1 MHTEHLLGF
10 KKTSTGKIIIDKGQ
24 AKNVKMIYRL
34 FLEGLNNH
42 HLQVYLENHNILT
55 PLGSKKWTYAVIN
68 SILTNEKYCGDAIL
82 QKKFSIDIIIILQLY
97 QNQHGN
103 MFKNYIQ
110 LKIMTIYIH

>member
-10 KKTSTGKIIIDKGQ
+10 KKTSTGKIVIDKKQ
-24 AKNVKMIYRL
+24 AKLVKMIYRL

-42 HLQVYLENHNILT
+42 QLQVYLENHNILT

-82 QKKFSIDIIIILQLY
+82 QKKFPIKK
-97 QNQHGN
+97 
-103 MFKNYIQ
+103 F
-110 LKIMTIYIH
+110 